1 MIIDKQIKI
10 FLVSH
15 YLFAIPAI
23 KIAIEK
29 NNGELVGT
37 QSELNSTS
45 IERNL
50 KKTQANILILI
61 LDHEVASHDD
71 QLIKQIKEAYINI
84 KIIMVVKNA
93 KDMQKLI
100 KSPASGFLL
109 VNENFDELIRAI
121 KNVNLGQNYYSP
133 KVATIIAQEIK
144 SSHIQLSPRETE
156 VFTLLSSEKS
166 RSQVT
171 DELEISRS
179 TLRSHIRNIR
189 TKLGQD
195 AI

>member
-50 KKTQANILILI
+50 KKTQADILILT
-61 LDHEVASHDD
+61 LDHEVASHHD
-71 QLIKQIKEAYINI
+71 QLIKQIKKAYVNI
-84 KIIMVVKNA
+84 KIIMVKNIID
-93 KDMQKLI
+93 KKKTDQRTLTFSKTT
-100 KSPASGFLL
+100 
-109 VNENFDELIRAI
+109 
-121 KNVNLGQNYYSP
+121 
-133 KVATIIAQEIK
+133 TILK
-144 SSHIQLSPRETE
+144 RLS
-156 VFTLLSSEKS
+156 
-166 RSQVT
+166 
-171 DELEISRS
+171 
-179 TLRSHIRNIR
+179 
-189 TKLGQD
+189 
-195 AI
+195 